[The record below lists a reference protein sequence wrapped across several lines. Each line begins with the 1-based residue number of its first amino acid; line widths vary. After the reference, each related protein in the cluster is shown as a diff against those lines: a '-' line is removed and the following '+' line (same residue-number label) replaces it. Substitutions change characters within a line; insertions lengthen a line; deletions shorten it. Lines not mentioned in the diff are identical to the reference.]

1 MKISN
6 LVGAAAIAVASFA
19 STSAF
24 AQVPGSNYYFDR
36 NDEIARQDVSA
47 SAGSAAT
54 VRTEAE
60 QVPGSS
66 YYRERREELIR
77 QTIAASATDGSAA
90 RQGTVRSYG
99 YAVGDGTAA
108 APRLGVPGSRFY
120 MDRNDE
126 IVRQQIR

>member
-6 LVGAAAIAVASFA
+6 LVGAAAIAVASLA

-36 NDEIARQDVSA
+36 SDEIARQDVSA
-47 SAGSAAT
+47 STGSAVS

-60 QVPGSS
+60 RVPGSS
-66 YYRERREELIR
+66 YYRDRREELVR
-77 QTIAASATDGSAA
+77 QNIAASATDGSAT
-90 RQGTVRSYG
+90 RQGTVRAYG
-99 YAVGDGTAA
+99 YAAGDGIAT
-108 APRLGVPGSRFY
+108 APRTGVPGSRFF